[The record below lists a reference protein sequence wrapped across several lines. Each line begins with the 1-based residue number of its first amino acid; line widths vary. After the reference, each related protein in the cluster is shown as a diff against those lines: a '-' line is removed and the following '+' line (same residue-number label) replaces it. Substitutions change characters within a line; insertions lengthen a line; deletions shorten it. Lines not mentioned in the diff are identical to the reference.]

1 MIEEKLREIF
11 EAFVGP
17 RIEAG
22 VAYRARVILQ
32 HADGTLDITPE
43 SKRAE
48 KVLRT
53 STMTKVPI
61 RYGAPAISAKVAAGA
76 VVFVEFLEGD
86 RSQPIVTGWETATVT
101 EITVKADTVRLADG
115 DMPLARRGDLVVVQ
129 LPTNAFPAANGW
141 TPVPNPS
148 PTAKAY
154 GTIISGSAA
163 SKSK

>member
-1 MIEEKLREIF
+1 MIPEKLREIID
-11 EAFVGP
+11 AVVGP
-17 RIEAG
+17 RLEAG
-22 VAYRARVILQ
+22 VAYRARVIVQ
-32 HADGTLDITPE
+32 HADGSLDLAPE

-48 KVLRT
+48 KLLRT

-61 RYGAPAISAKVAAGA
+61 RYGAPAITAKVSAGA

-86 RSQPIVTGWETATVT
+86 RAQPIVTGWETATVT

-129 LPTNAFPAANGW
+129 LPMNINPAVNAWGPL
-141 TPVPNPS
+141 PNPA

-163 SKSK
+163 SKSA